1 MKKVQSRWKKSKFNR
16 PYTQH
21 NTIEWVQSGRGYFDR
36 LEQLIEGAKYEIHI
50 QTYILQTDV
59 TGNRIIEALMRASLR
74 QVKVFLLVDAYGS
87 NNISRQMAQRIRS
100 SGIRFRR
107 FGKLFNK
114 GSFHFGRRM
123 HHKVIVI
130 DGYTSI
136 VGGMN
141 IADHYGGTENKPA
154 WLDFAAIMEGEISR
168 KLQVVCRR
176 RWIGWRFS
184 LKNDQAL
191 LKSQGLLPKTTEL
204 VKIRV
209 RRNDFVQYKQEI
221 TLGYREAIRRAERS
235 ILLVGGY
242 FLPGGTTRRLLKNAR
257 SRGVKIDVLVSEKSD
272 VRLLILARRYLYDWL
287 IRNGIGVYEYKP
299 SNVHGKVLII
309 DDHWTTIGSY
319 DLNNLSAYSNIE
331 LNVDVDHEPFSKNL
345 SARIRKIMVEDCH
358 QIIAERPG
366 RRFPAPQQLM
376 LWISYRFVKTLFV
389 LSLLL
394 AGKKANEF

>member
-21 NTIEWVQSGRGYFDR
+21 NTIEWVQSGSGYFNR
-36 LEQLIEGAKYEIHI
+36 LEQLIDGAKYEIHI
-50 QTYILQTDV
+50 QTYILQPDS
-59 TGNRIIEALMRASLR
+59 TGDTITEALIRASLR

-87 NNISRQMAQRIRS
+87 NNISRQMAQRLRS

-107 FGKLFNK
+107 FGKLFYK
-114 GSFHFGRRM
+114 GRFHFGRRM

-130 DGYTSI
+130 DGFTSL

-141 IADHYGGTENKPA
+141 IADHYRGSESTPA
-154 WLDFAAIMEGEISR
+154 WLDFAAIMQGDISR

-176 RWIGWRFS
+176 RWVGWPFS

-191 LKSQGLLPKTTEL
+191 LKNHGLLPKSSEL

-221 TLGYREAIRRAERS
+221 TLGYREAIRRAEKS

-242 FLPGGTTRRLLKNAR
+242 FLPGGTSRRVLKNAL
-257 SRGVKIDVLVSEKSD
+257 SRGVKIDVVVSEKSD
-272 VRLLILARRYLYDWL
+272 VKLLILARRYLYDWL

-299 SNVHGKVLII
+299 ANVHGKVLIV
-309 DDHWTTIGSY
+309 DDHWATIGSY

-331 LNVDVDHEPFSKNL
+331 LNVDVDNAPFSQSL
-345 SARIRKIMVEDCH
+345 AAQIRKIMVEDCQ
-358 QIIAERPG
+358 QIVAERPG
-366 RRFPAPQQLM
+366 RRFPAPQQLL
-376 LWISYRFVKTLFV
+376 LWLSYRFVKTLFV